1 MNDTDLEQ
9 EDLSQGDDADDLP
22 LVDENA
28 FGIWVSWFD
37 AEDVEY
43 AQSADKFPPRIMVFR
58 SAVIDYL
65 ETNPLGSGA
74 TAIDCGT
81 AIYLE
86 IAAGDQSA
94 DILAW
99 TREFRAFL
107 ARGDWSTFVAV
118 THGGRW
124 VPVAEEARMPS
135 RVGDVS
141 VIASF
146 GPSEPFRKA
155 MAAEAMAHDDEET
168 GDRGWGSGMFVDI
181 EAMEALSRKLK
192 NEPTALCCAGG
203 CFFRIGA

>member
-1 MNDTDLEQ
+1 MTDTDYDD
-9 EDLSQGDDADDLP
+9 DLHDETGAADLP

-58 SAVIDYL
+58 SAVTDYL
-65 ETNPLGSGA
+65 ERNPLGDGA

-81 AIYLE
+81 AIYVE

-94 DILAW
+94 DLLAW
-99 TREFRAFL
+99 ARGFRSFL
-107 ARGDWSTFVAV
+107 ADGDWTTFVAI

-124 VPVAEEARMPS
+124 VPATDEAKMPP
-135 RVGDVS
+135 RVGDVA
-141 VIASF
+141 ILASF

-168 GDRGWGSGMFVDI
+168 GDRGWGSGMFVDV
-181 EAMEALSRKLK
+181 EALEALDRKLK
-192 NEPTALCCAGG
+192 NEPTALCCPGG